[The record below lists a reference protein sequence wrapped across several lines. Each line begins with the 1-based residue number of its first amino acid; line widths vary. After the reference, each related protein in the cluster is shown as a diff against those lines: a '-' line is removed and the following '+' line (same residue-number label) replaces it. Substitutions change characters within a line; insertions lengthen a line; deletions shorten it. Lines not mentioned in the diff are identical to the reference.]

1 MENIIFLFFSIS
13 LGFSSTDFLL
23 PYLNKIGHKFGIIDD
38 PDSRK
43 KHTKK
48 ISRSGGIA
56 IYLGIMLSFILI
68 FFGVLFNFLN
78 IENTRIFYLFIIG
91 TTSYFLIGL
100 LDDLFDISPFL
111 RLFLQ
116 FLTSAFIFEK
126 GFAIN
131 SLNFNFFSDN
141 IPFLSLPNA
150 LAIIFGS
157 FWITGIVNSINW
169 LDGLDGLASGFTS
182 IVTTFFI
189 IILLKNQNYELVFIP
204 AAILGSTLGFL
215 KNNYYPAKIFMGDS
229 GSYLIGFSLSFIS
242 LFTFSEITDSDGLYL
257 DKFNLP
263 LGILMLFIPLF
274 DMCLVVF
281 NRLSKGKSP
290 FFPDRSHLHHRLV
303 DNGFSLENT
312 VVLFYTLTLIFCL
325 IVFYLI

>member
-100 LDDLFDISPFL
+100 LDDLFDISPYL
-111 RLFLQ
+111 RLFFQ

-131 SLNFNFFSDN
+131 SLNLNFFSDN

-189 IILLKNQNYELVFIP
+189 IILLKNQNYELVLIP

-242 LFTFSEITDSDGLYL
+242 LFTFSEITASNGLYL
-257 DKFNLP
+257 NKFNLT

-274 DMCLVVF
+274 DMCLVV
-281 NRLSKGKSP
+281 
-290 FFPDRSHLHHRLV
+290 
-303 DNGFSLENT
+303 
-312 VVLFYTLTLIFCL
+312 
-325 IVFYLI
+325 